1 MKFKDWIELKE
12 IVNGGMGTEPL
23 QSPMVNLSLG
33 NNTALHGLISG
44 NELPPTNKKYNEKDL
59 PPEYRSVARRVKGTK
74 GTKGRK
80 RPN

>member
-44 NELPPTNKKYNEKDL
+44 NELPPTNKKYNKKDL
-59 PPEYRSVARRVKGTK
+59 PPEYRPVAKRG
-74 GTKGRK
+74 KGRE
-80 RPN
+80 RRRRRD

>member
-1 MKFKDWIELKE
+1 MKFKDWIQLKE

-44 NELPPTNKKYNEKDL
+44 DELPPTNKKYL
-59 PPEYRSVARRVKGTK
+59 PPEDRPVAKRRKIKGT
-74 GTKGRK
+74 GRK
-80 RPN
+80 RIN

>member
-1 MKFKDWIELKE
+1 MKFKDWMQLKE

-44 NELPPTNKKYNEKDL
+44 DELPPTNKKYL
-59 PPEYRSVARRVKGTK
+59 PPEDRPVEKTRRRR
-74 GTKGRK
+74 RK
-80 RPN
+80 ERRRIN

>member
-1 MKFKDWIELKE
+1 MKFKDWMQLKE

-44 NELPPTNKKYNEKDL
+44 DELPPTNKKYNKKYL
-59 PPEYRSVARRVKGTK
+59 PPEYRPVYRPVAKRRKE
-74 GTKGRK
+74 R
-80 RPN
+80 RIN

>member
-33 NNTALHGLISG
+33 NNTALHGFISG
-44 NELPPTNKKYNEKDL
+44 NELPPTNKKYNKKDL
-59 PPEYRSVARRVKGTK
+59 PPEYRSVARRVKGTQ
-74 GTKGRK
+74 GRK

>member
-44 NELPPTNKKYNEKDL
+44 NELPPTNKKYNKKDL
-59 PPEYRSVARRVKGTK
+59 PPEYRPVAKIGRG
-74 GTKGRK
+74 KGRGQ
-80 RPN
+80 RRRRD

>member
-74 GTKGRK
+74 GRK

>member
-1 MKFKDWIELKE
+1 MKFKDWMQLKE

-44 NELPPTNKKYNEKDL
+44 DELPPTNKKYNKKDL
-59 PPEYRSVARRVKGTK
+59 PPEYRPVAK
-74 GTKGRK
+74 RK
-80 RPN
+80 RRKERRRKD

>member
-1 MKFKDWIELKE
+1 MQLKE

-44 NELPPTNKKYNEKDL
+44 DELPPTNKKYL
-59 PPEYRSVARRVKGTK
+59 PPKYRQVARRKEI
-74 GTKGRK
+74 RK
-80 RPN
+80 ERRRIN